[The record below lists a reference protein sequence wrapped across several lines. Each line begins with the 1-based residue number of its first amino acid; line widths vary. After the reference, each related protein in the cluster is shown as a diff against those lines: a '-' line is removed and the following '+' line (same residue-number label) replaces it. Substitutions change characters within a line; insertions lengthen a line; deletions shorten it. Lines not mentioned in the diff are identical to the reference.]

1 MNSDDILYGFTTIS
15 PTFSDKEKLCLQYF
29 LTVKKFVLT
38 VEKSGK
44 KNCHQTDNPEN
55 AKT

>member
-1 MNSDDILYGFTTIS
+1 MNSDDTLYDFTTFS
-15 PTFSDKEKLCLQYF
+15 PTFSDKEKLCLPYF

-55 AKT
+55 AET